1 MYEQFIAVEGA
12 PNGSSEG
19 TPAFEVE
26 IKDALELTIKLHL
39 KIHMVVQLLV
49 SKIARNNSI
58 KGELQE
64 ALYVALEGAPKISL

>member
-1 MYEQFIAVEGA
+1 
-12 PNGSSEG
+12 
-19 TPAFEVE
+19 
-26 IKDALELTIKLHL
+26 
-39 KIHMVVQLLV
+39 MVVQLLV